1 MAGLS
6 FRYTSLGVD
15 RDTQRLAQHGL
26 TLVGHH
32 ADAWENDVYTA
43 VRERPPQ
50 SVP

>member
-1 MAGLS
+1 MEGLS

-15 RDTQRLAQHGL
+15 RDTPLLAQHGL
-26 TLVGHH
+26 RLVGHQVG
-32 ADAWENDVYTA
+32 AWENDVYTA